1 MEGEAEESGEGQVRP
16 KTIVYFERLVFGTL
30 LLSAL
35 HNYLVWD
42 QIIGPALAEDAALDR
57 NTAVAIAITAI
68 IFNFVLVGTL
78 TLLVSHRRS
87 KIAMWLL
94 IAQGALVLSLT
105 ALGII
110 QARRLL
116 ASDVIWEALEIVGQV
131 VAYALLFTS
140 SARRWMR
147 REDEK
152 TEKLREVFE

>member
-1 MEGEAEESGEGQVRP
+1 VGGFAVRP
-16 KTIVYFERLVFGTL
+16 KTIIYFERIIFGIL

-42 QIIGPALAEDAALDR
+42 QIIGQAIAEDAMLDR

-68 IFNFVLVGTL
+68 IFNYVLVGTL
-78 TLLVSHRRS
+78 TLLVSRRRS

-94 IAQGALVLSLT
+94 ITQGALVLSLT

-116 ASDVIWEALEIVGQV
+116 ASDIVWEALESIGQV

-140 SARRWMR
+140 SARRWMN

-152 TEKLREVFE
+152 NERLSEVFH